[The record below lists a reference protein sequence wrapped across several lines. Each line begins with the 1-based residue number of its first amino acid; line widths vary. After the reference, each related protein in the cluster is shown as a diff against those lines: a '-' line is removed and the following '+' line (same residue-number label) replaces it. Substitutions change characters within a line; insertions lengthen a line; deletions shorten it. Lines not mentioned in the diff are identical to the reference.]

1 MTSPSTAP
9 EILAGCRDTRR
20 ALRTI
25 RRAVPRRR
33 AASVRLTWPRR
44 APASEGD
51 RPLLVVFRARMVDDP
66 RWLARLRS
74 LRGRLRAYL
83 MIAAGLPC
91 EAIAERLAKL
101 HVRDPG
107 RIHVAAAR
115 TEADEQRLLE
125 RLVLTLGSA
134 GEAERILD
142 AWWEDATFVVMN
154 PRFRRLH
161 VPAER
166 IGAFARRSCEDLR
179 AFEID
184 PDGLFVTWPALD
196 AHLGWEQFA
205 QAVDQAEY
213 LKARQRSAAFNR
225 RYGRAIRSLR
235 RRRGLRQ
242 SDIPGLTPRHVG
254 RIERGQCRAT
264 RAALTKLA
272 SAHAVSPSAYLARLA
287 ALLPDVPDQG
297 CHGRGVCGRVF
308 GRRAGRQS

>member
-44 APASEGD
+44 
-51 RPLLVVFRARMVDDP
+51 
-66 RWLARLRS
+66 
-74 LRGRLRAYL
+74 
-83 MIAAGLPC
+83 IAAGLPC

-184 PDGLFVTWPALD
+184 PDGVFVTWPALD

-205 QAVDQAEY
+205 QAVDEAEY

-272 SAHAVSPSAYLARLA
+272 SAHFRRS
-287 ALLPDVPDQG
+287 
-297 CHGRGVCGRVF
+297 
-308 GRRAGRQS
+308 GRRMGFTWDSHGSWDSGAARPPRRETRRQEEWAAFPIRWMRHSLGR